1 MNSIPPSYEPF
12 GYDARRFRRTR
23 VEAGGE
29 RALCLAFHNFEKPDD
44 TVSTAEKNAL
54 TFEVLSDI
62 G

>member
-1 MNSIPPSYEPF
+1 MNLLAMMPDDLSVRAWSS
-12 GYDARRFRRTR
+12 
-23 VEAGGE
+23 AGGE
-29 RALCLAFHNFEKPDD
+29 PALCLAFHNFEKPDD

>member
-1 MNSIPPSYEPF
+1 MNLLDMMPDDLSV
-12 GYDARRFRRTR
+12 R